1 MMSGELRECSDAMYL
16 QGFLQFVIMPLF
28 KEPMAWIIAET
39 VNSIKAAKLYGA
51 ILRTNILLHIGLL
64 PPPNSDGNCQSFA
77 QHPLQNILCRIT
89 CGTKHGTALRLVT
102 VSVPEVS
109 ASLKQQA
116 VAWTVHRGLLVGP
129 WID

>member
-1 MMSGELRECSDAMYL
+1 MNYGSVRMQCTCSYL

-39 VNSIKAAKLYGA
+39 VSFIKAAKLYGA
-51 ILRTNILLHIGLL
+51 ILRINILLHIGLL
-64 PPPNSDGNCQSFA
+64 PPPNSDENCQSFA

-109 ASLKQQA
+109 ASLKQQE